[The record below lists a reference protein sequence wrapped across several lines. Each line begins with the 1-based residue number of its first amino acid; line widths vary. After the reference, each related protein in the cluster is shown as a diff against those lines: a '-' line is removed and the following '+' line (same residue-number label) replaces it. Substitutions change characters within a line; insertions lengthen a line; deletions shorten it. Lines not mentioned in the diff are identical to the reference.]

1 MVRVISH
8 GLPYTSKL
16 PLNIQTEFMIISC
29 AIIDD
34 EPLAAGLLES
44 YAKKTPYL
52 SLRGTYNSAIQAM
65 KDLRENPVKLLF
77 LDIQMPEL
85 SGIEFA
91 KILTKETKVIF
102 TTAFPQYAVEGY
114 KVSALDYLLKPISY
128 DDFLKS
134 TDKALEWFTVSMRQ
148 DIYKRDRFML
158 VKSDYKLQRIALDD
172 ILYIE
177 GLKDYVRFYL
187 KNGEKVM
194 SLMSMKKLDEYLP
207 KPEFMRTH
215 RSFIVHMTEVPLI
228 DRFRIVFGEVYI
240 PISEN
245 YKEDVQAYFD
255 QHTLV

>member
-1 MVRVISH
+1 MTI
-8 GLPYTSKL
+8 T
-16 PLNIQTEFMIISC
+16 C

-44 YAKKTPYL
+44 YARKTPYL
-52 SLRGTYNSAIQAM
+52 QLVGTYNSAILAM
-65 KDLRENPVKLLF
+65 KDLRESPVQLLF

-91 KILTKETKVIF
+91 KILPKDTRIIF

-114 KVSALDYLLKPISY
+114 KVNALDYLLKPVSY

-134 TDKALEWFTVSMRQ
+134 TDKALEWFSIIQRQ
-148 DIYKRDRFML
+148 DAYRRDRFMF
-158 VKSDYKLQRIALDD
+158 VKTDYKLQRVHLDD
-172 ILYIE
+172 ILFIE

-194 SLMSMKKLDEYLP
+194 SLMSMKKLEEYLP
-207 KPEFMRTH
+207 RPEFLRTH
-215 RSFIVHMTEVPLI
+215 RSYIVHMTETPLV
-228 DRFRIVFGEVYI
+228 DRFRIVFGENYI

-245 YKEDVQAYFD
+245 YKDDVQNFFD
-255 QHTLV
+255 IHTLV